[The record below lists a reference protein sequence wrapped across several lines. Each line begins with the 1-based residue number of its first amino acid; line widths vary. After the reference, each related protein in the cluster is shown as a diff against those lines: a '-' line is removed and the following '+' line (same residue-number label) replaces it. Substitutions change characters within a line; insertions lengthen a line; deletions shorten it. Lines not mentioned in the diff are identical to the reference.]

1 MYIPHKHTNQLS
13 QREEEEDSIISS
25 TLTTITNSNTII
37 TTISNTIITADV
49 NAQSSLWY
57 SPNEDLRGEFI
68 EDILLNSNHITLK
81 TNTPTRLPSN
91 QNNSLLHQISLL
103 LQQNFMSPLAGRPST
118 PSHQTIYL
126 YLPH

>member
-13 QREEEEDSIISS
+13 QTEKEDSIISS
-25 TLTTITNSNTII
+25 TLTTITNL
-37 TTISNTIITADV
+37 SNTIITADV

-81 TNTPTRLPSN
+81 TNTPTRLPPN
-91 QNNSLLHQISLL
+91 QNNSQLHQISLL
-103 LQQNFMSPLAGRPST
+103 LQQNFMSALAGRPST
-118 PSHQTIYL
+118 PLHQTIYL